1 MQALKSIKVF
11 FRHRNS
17 LQLHFGHIWLMH
29 FAHASGFLRLCH
41 AFFGWGFISKCGAYQ
56 WSSSFGRCPSYF
68 GHFVFM
74 CSSSTFLFHTNDTS
88 SFSLSIFLG
97 GFWQNSY
104 GGMWGHYGSKIVGVF
119 LRPFS
124 EASGLTIDI
133 LWWYRPSLYG
143 GLCPIYFYNELGS
156 GGFVFV
162 L

>member
-56 WSSSFGRCPSYF
+56 WSSSLGRWPSYF
-68 GHFVFM
+68 GHFVLV
-74 CSSSTFLFHTNDTS
+74 CSSLTFLSHIDNTS
-88 SFSLSIFLG
+88 SFSLPIFLSE
-97 GFWQNSY
+97 FWQNNY
-104 GGMWGHYGSKIVGVF
+104 GCMWGHYGSKIARVF

-124 EASGLTIDI
+124 KTSGSTIDI
-133 LWWYRPSLYG
+133 L
-143 GLCPIYFYNELGS
+143 
-156 GGFVFV
+156 
-162 L
+162 